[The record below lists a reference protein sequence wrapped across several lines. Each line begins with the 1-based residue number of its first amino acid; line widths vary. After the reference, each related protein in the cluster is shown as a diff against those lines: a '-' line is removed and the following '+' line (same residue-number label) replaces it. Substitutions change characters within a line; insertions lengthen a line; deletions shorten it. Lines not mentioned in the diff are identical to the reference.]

1 MNNNTKNW
9 AFTWGTTVAQ
19 KKLPNEI
26 KLKGFLNKNTDYC
39 TFQLEC
45 GKIKN
50 KNHFQGAFILSGQRV
65 SKKQLLNLFEEN
77 FGNVSGLTLSKV
89 HDKKAAMKYAS
100 KLDTRIKG
108 PFHVGRK
115 EKFDEKYAA
124 MTLRPWQQD
133 LYDFILKNKN
143 NPLIRERKIIWV
155 EDSRGSAGKSKFQK
169 WLRLGQKDIVA
180 RKLPVS
186 TVERLISAVTK
197 LTQQEDVDLLMINLT
212 KSRGQDQSLSDV
224 FASVEDIKDA
234 YIVDTLY
241 GKYIESI
248 FDPPIVL
255 FFTNERLDDH
265 LSSLSPDRWLRLNI
279 NSDHTI
285 EHRLT
290 NEDGT
295 ITTIN
300 LKDLNIKK

>member
-133 LYDFILKNKN
+133 LFDLMKNHEEF
-143 NPLIRERKIIWV
+143 LRDRKV
-155 EDSRGSAGKSKFQK
+155 GLE
-169 WLRLGQKDIVA
+169 
-180 RKLPVS
+180 
-186 TVERLISAVTK
+186 
-197 LTQQEDVDLLMINLT
+197 NLH
-212 KSRGQDQSLSDV
+212 S
-224 FASVEDIKDA
+224 
-234 YIVDTLY
+234 
-241 GKYIESI
+241 
-248 FDPPIVL
+248 
-255 FFTNERLDDH
+255 
-265 LSSLSPDRWLRLNI
+265 
-279 NSDHTI
+279 
-285 EHRLT
+285 
-290 NEDGT
+290 
-295 ITTIN
+295 
-300 LKDLNIKK
+300 